1 MASIMQGTTPSVTI
15 TIDLDD
21 FQLGSVRMKCCLAFA
36 LSIALTGGIIPEPV
50 IRLYSQKG
58 GEVIVMDRS
67 IDELARR
74 GGHDLSDV
82 RGLYFWH
89 SKKIYIRHGEDDE
102 RILAHEIGHFLFHE
116 TRPSWSAEDQAF
128 FTDDEVFA
136 RAYEEHYTFS
146 TVSPAI
152 DRIEAVAG
160 KLVE

>member
-1 MASIMQGTTPSVTI
+1 MVFILSAILVMPAYGASIPDSV
-15 TIDLDD
+15 
-21 FQLGSVRMKCCLAFA
+21 M
-36 LSIALTGGIIPEPV
+36 E
-50 IRLYSQKG
+50 LYHQKG
-58 GEVIVMDRS
+58 GEVVVVDHSLDGI
-67 IDELARR
+67 ARQS
-74 GGHDLSDV
+74 GHDLTDV
-82 RGLYFWH
+82 RGLYYWR

-116 TRPSWSAEDQAF
+116 TRPSWSAEDRAF